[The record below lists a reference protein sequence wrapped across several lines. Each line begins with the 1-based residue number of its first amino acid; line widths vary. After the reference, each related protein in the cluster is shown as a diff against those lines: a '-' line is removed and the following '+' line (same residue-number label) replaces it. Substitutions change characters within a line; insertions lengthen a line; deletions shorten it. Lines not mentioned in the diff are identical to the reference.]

1 MSEKWLASGAEGEWR
16 DLQEIEVF
24 GELAV
29 RAGFALAVERG
40 FIRIRGE
47 RVSCQYVEQQMGV
60 RGIRGAI
67 TVSEDTPDQ
76 IRGAAKELM
85 EEILKRNGITNF
97 DDVISAV
104 FTTTQDLISA
114 FPAEAARA
122 LGMNF
127 VPLLCAQEIPVPGS
141 MARCLRILLHVNTE
155 LSPRDIEH
163 VYLRDAQRLRPDLK
177 SAQ

>member
-1 MSEKWLASGAEGEWR
+1 
-16 DLQEIEVF
+16 
-24 GELAV
+24 
-29 RAGFALAVERG
+29 
-40 FIRIRGE
+40 
-47 RVSCQYVEQQMGV
+47 MGV

-67 TVSEDTPDQ
+67 TVDEDTPDQ

-85 EEILKRNGITNF
+85 EEILKRNQITCF

-104 FTTTQDLISA
+104 FTTTQDLTAA

-141 MARCLRILLHVNTE
+141 MPRCLRILLHVNTE
-155 LSPRDIEH
+155 LAPRDIEH
-163 VYLRDAQRLRPDLK
+163 VYLRDAQKLRPDLK